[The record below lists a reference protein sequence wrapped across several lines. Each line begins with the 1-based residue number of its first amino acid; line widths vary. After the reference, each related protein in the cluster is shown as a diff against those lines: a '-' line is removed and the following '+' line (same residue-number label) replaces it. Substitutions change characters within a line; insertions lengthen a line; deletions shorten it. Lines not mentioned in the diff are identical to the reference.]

1 MKDEDGLDFKYKCNN
16 QGEVDVLFYELI
28 CLFFLE
34 ICVIIGEKK
43 NEVLME
49 CKVKFVGSLL
59 FKFLDKE
66 EYEQNDCILGKMDE
80 IVVEEMIVIRKVE

>member
-1 MKDEDGLDFKYKCNN
+1 MVFEVLVFLSYFLVLFCFEMKDEDGLDFKYKCNN
-16 QGEVDVLFYELI
+16 LGEIDVLFYELN

-66 EYEQNDCILGKMDE
+66 EYE
-80 IVVEEMIVIRKVE
+80 